1 MKKLRTFFF
10 SMLPCFLAII
20 LQFFL
25 SFSLMLLSA
34 GFVFLTM
41 LNNSPD
47 DKWNRLMELW
57 GNTNFNTIIMILF
70 SISCIILFSFWYRKT
85 FDKDFLSK
93 SKKKFHLLQ
102 IIGIIFLVPA
112 TQFMSALLVSILSI
126 FFPNWLIAYE
136 TLLEN
141 AGLTEDISIIMM
153 IYSVCL
159 APISEELIFRG
170 VTMRIARK
178 SFPFWIANIMQAL
191 FFGIFHLNILQ
202 GCYAFALG
210 LFLGYVYE
218 HSGSIYHAIFF
229 HFLFN
234 LWGTTISGWLTT
246 LNPAFTG
253 ILICFG
259 TTIGMSVGLKLF
271 RLGTKKLLCTDE
283 DNIT

>member
-1 MKKLRTFFF
+1 MKKIRTFFF
-10 SMLPCFLAII
+10 SMLPCLLGII
-20 LQFFL
+20 LQFLL

-41 LNNSPD
+41 PNNSSD

-57 GNTNFNTIIMILF
+57 GNTNFNTIIMMLF
-70 SISCIILFSFWYRKT
+70 SVSCIIVFGFWYRKT
-85 FDKDFLSK
+85 FEKDFQLK

-112 TQFMSALLVSILSI
+112 TQFMSAILVNILST
-126 FFPNWLIAYE
+126 FFPSWLISYE

-170 VTMRIARK
+170 VTMRITRK
-178 SFPFWIANIMQAL
+178 CFPFWIANIMQAL
-191 FFGIFHLNILQ
+191 FFGIFHMNILQ

-210 LFLGYVYE
+210 LFLGYVCE
-218 HSGSIYHAIFF
+218 RGESIYHAILF

-234 LWGTTISGWLTT
+234 LWGTTVSEWLTN

-253 ILICFG
+253 IFVCFS
-259 TTIGMSVGLKLF
+259 TTIGMGVGLKLF
-271 RLGTKKLLCTDE
+271 HAGTKQLLCTE
-283 DNIT
+283 EYNIT

>member
-1 MKKLRTFFF
+1 MKKIRTFFF

-41 LNNSPD
+41 PNNSPD
-47 DKWNRLMELW
+47 DKWNRLIELW
-57 GNTNFNTIIMILF
+57 GNTNFNTITLILF
-70 SISCIILFSFWYRKT
+70 SVSCIILFGFWYRKT
-85 FDKDFLSK
+85 FDKDLLSK
-93 SKKKFHLLQ
+93 PKKKFHLLQ
-102 IIGIIFLVPA
+102 IIGIILLVPA
-112 TQFMSALLVSILSI
+112 TQFMSALLVSILSVL
-126 FFPNWLIAYE
+126 FPSWLLAYE

-210 LFLGYVYE
+210 LFLGYVCE
-218 HSGSIYHAIFF
+218 HGGSIYHAILF

-246 LNPAFTG
+246 LNPTVMK
-253 ILICFG
+253 LLLCFG
-259 TTIGMSVGLKLF
+259 ITIGMNVGVKLF
-271 RLGTKKLLCTDE
+271 RTGTKKVART
-283 DNIT
+283 IS

>member
-1 MKKLRTFFF
+1 MKKIRTFFF

-25 SFSLMLLSA
+25 SFSLMLSSA

-41 LNNSPD
+41 PNNNPD
-47 DKWNRLMELW
+47 DKWTRLMELW
-57 GNTNFNTIIMILF
+57 GNTNFNTITLILF
-70 SISCIILFSFWYRKT
+70 SVSCIILFGFWYRKT
-85 FDKDFLSK
+85 FDKALLSTP
-93 SKKKFHLLQ
+93 KKKFHLLQ
-102 IIGIIFLVPA
+102 IIGIIFLIPT
-112 TQFMSALLVSILSI
+112 TQFISALLVSILSI
-126 FFPNWLIAYE
+126 FFPSWLIAYE

-191 FFGIFHLNILQ
+191 FFGIFHLNIIQ

-210 LFLGYVYE
+210 LFLGYVCEYG
-218 HSGSIYHAIFF
+218 GSIYHAILF

-234 LWGTTISGWLTT
+234 LWGTTVSDLLTT
-246 LNPAFTG
+246 LSPTFTG
-253 ILICFG
+253 ILICFS

-271 RLGTKKLLCTDE
+271 RFGTKKLLYAE
-283 DNIT
+283 EHNIT

>member
-47 DKWNRLMELW
+47 DKWNHLMELW

-70 SISCIILFSFWYRKT
+70 SISCIILFSFWYRET

-283 DNIT
+283 HNIT

>member
-1 MKKLRTFFF
+1 MKKIRTFFF
-10 SMLPCFLAII
+10 SFLPCLLGII
-20 LQFFL
+20 LQFLL
-25 SFSLMLLSA
+25 SFSLMLLSV

-41 LNNSPD
+41 ANTSAD

-57 GNTNFNTIIMILF
+57 GNTNFNTVIMILF
-70 SISCIILFSFWYRKT
+70 SISCIILFGFWYRKT
-85 FDKDFLSK
+85 FDKDLNSK
-93 SKKKFHLLQ
+93 QKKKFHLLQ

-112 TQFMSALLVSILSI
+112 TQFMSAILISILSA
-126 FFPNWLIAYE
+126 FFPSWLIAYE

-141 AGLTEDISIIMM
+141 AGLTEDISIIMI

-178 SFPFWIANIMQAL
+178 SFPFWIANLMQAL
-191 FFGIFHLNILQ
+191 FFGIFHMNILQ

-218 HSGSIYHAIFF
+218 RGGSIYHAMFF

-234 LWGTTISGWLTT
+234 LWGTTISEWLTT
-246 LNPAFTG
+246 LNPTFTN
-253 ILICFG
+253 ILIFFG

-271 RLGTKKLLCTDE
+271 NLGTKQLLCTQE
-283 DNIT
+283 HTTI